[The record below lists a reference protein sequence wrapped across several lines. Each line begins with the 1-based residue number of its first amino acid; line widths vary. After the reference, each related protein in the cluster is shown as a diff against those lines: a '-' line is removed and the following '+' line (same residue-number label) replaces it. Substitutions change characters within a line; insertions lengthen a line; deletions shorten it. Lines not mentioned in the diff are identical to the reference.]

1 MYDVFFAQLGTEN
14 QNIIDHKSY
23 IKLYQTSDIIHHK
36 SDIIHLRIMLKIAI
50 QKSGRLYEDS
60 IKLLKECGI
69 ELNNGNK
76 QLKAVAF
83 NFPLEVYFLR
93 DDDIPQYIYDGVAD
107 IGIVGE
113 NVMLEKNKEID
124 LIYRLGFGRCRLSI
138 AVPKSMQYQSIEDL
152 EGLKIATSYATI
164 LQDFLTSKNVN
175 AEIHEISGSVE
186 IAPGIGLADA
196 ICDLVSSGS
205 TLFTNGLKEAEVI
218 LKSEAVLAANKN
230 LSAENKLVLEKL
242 LLRINAVKTA
252 KNNKYII
259 LNAPNHQLKNISS
272 VLPGMKSPT
281 VTPLAEE
288 GWSSVQSVVNE
299 NDFWDVIEKLKQFEA
314 EGILVLPIEKMIV

>member
-1 MYDVFFAQLGTEN
+1 
-14 QNIIDHKSY
+14 
-23 IKLYQTSDIIHHK
+23 
-36 SDIIHLRIMLKIAI
+36 MLKIAI

-60 IKLLKECGI
+60 VKLLKECGI

-76 QLKAVAF
+76 QLKAVAN
-83 NFPLEVYFLR
+83 NFPLEIYFLR
-93 DDDIPQYIYDGVAD
+93 DDDIPQYVYDGVAD

-113 NVMLEKNKEID
+113 NVLLEKNKEID
-124 LIYRLGFGRCRLSI
+124 LVYRLGFGKCRLSI
-138 AVPKSMQYQSIEDL
+138 AVPKSTQYKSIADL
-152 EGLKIATSYATI
+152 QGLKIATTYSTI
-164 LQDFLTSKNVN
+164 LQKYLDANKSN

-205 TLFTNGLKEAEVI
+205 TLFTNGLKEVEVI
-218 LKSEAVLAANKN
+218 LKSEAVLTANKN
-230 LSAENKLVLEKL
+230 LSDENKLLLEKL
-242 LLRINAVKTA
+242 LMRINAVKSA

-259 LNAPNHQLKNISS
+259 LNAPNSQLKNISAI
-272 VLPGMKSPT
+272 LPGMKSPT

-299 NDFWDVIEKLKQFEA
+299 NDFWEVIEKLKQCEA
-314 EGILVLPIEKMIV
+314 QGILVLPIEKMIM